1 MISDH
6 GFIPRWAGPSDRL
19 ENGVTGAPYL
29 NGLFNAVI
37 TPLSGVIIS
46 FKTARGPP
54 CFRKLSWY
62 FKNQAMQDFKPSRW
76 VNSLVSIIPCGECR
90 ISWYTGALH

>member
-6 GFIPRWAGPSDRL
+6 GFLLQGGRAPPIVRKWSYGGPI
-19 ENGVTGAPYL
+19 

-54 CFRKLSWY
+54 CFRKLSFN
-62 FKNQAMQDFKPSRW
+62 FKPQAMQDFKPSRW
-76 VNSLVSIIPCGECR
+76 VNSSVSIIPCGECR